1 MQFKFLRKLFV
12 FQVGE
17 IISRFEKK
25 GFSLKGTT
33 FFYCSSYNINCDCYG
48 LALVCAMKIYIYI
61 YIYKAT
67 EILVSHVTTYVYEWH
82 FF

>member
-1 MQFKFLRKLFV
+1 M

-33 FFYCSSYNINCDCYG
+33 FFTVHLIIS
-48 LALVCAMKIYIYI
+48 
-61 YIYKAT
+61 T
-67 EILVSHVTTYVYEWH
+67 VSVMVWL
-82 FF
+82 